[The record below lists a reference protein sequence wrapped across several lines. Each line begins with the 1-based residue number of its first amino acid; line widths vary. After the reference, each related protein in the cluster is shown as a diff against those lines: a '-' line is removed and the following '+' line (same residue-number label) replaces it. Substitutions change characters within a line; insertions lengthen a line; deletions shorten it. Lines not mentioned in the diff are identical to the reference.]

1 MNESKKLW
9 AVFQVER
16 KLRGLQSRLNASERF
31 LAEQERHLVAI
42 DQQHGSFSSQLRQ
55 IEASTKESEEEIARI
70 DARIEKL
77 REEMNVART
86 NKEYQA
92 FLVEINALKIERGR
106 SEEEALGLLEKADAI
121 RSEIDRSKET
131 QTERTRVRDV
141 AKQDR
146 NLRHDEIKDR
156 VKELAAEREA
166 LAKQVDPRV
175 LADLERLLEDRDE
188 DAMAGIEV
196 IDRKRHEIN
205 CASCMMSLPIELL
218 SQLLRGKLTNC
229 SNCGCFLHLD
239 DETAAALQPAST
251 KR

>member
-9 AVFQVER
+9 AVYQAER
-16 KLRGLQSRLNASERF
+16 KLRGLQSRLQTAERF
-31 LAEQERHLVAI
+31 LAEQERQLVTI
-42 DQQHGSFSSQLRQ
+42 DSHHGSLASQLRQ
-55 IEASTKESEEEIARI
+55 IEASIKECEAETTRI

-106 SEEEALGLLEKADAI
+106 AEEETLSHMEKADAMK
-121 RSEIDRSKET
+121 SEIERCSGTK
-131 QTERTRVRDV
+131 TERKRVRDV

-146 NLRHDEIKDR
+146 DTRHDEIKDR
-156 VKELAAEREA
+156 LSELRAERDTLAAQVEPRI
-166 LAKQVDPRV
+166 LAELV
-175 LADLERLLEDRDE
+175 RLLEERDE
-188 DAMAGIEV
+188 DAMAGIEI
-196 IDRKRHEIN
+196 IDRRRQEIN
-205 CASCMMSLPIELL
+205 CAACMMSLPVELL
-218 SQLLRGKLTNC
+218 SQLLRGKLTSC

-239 DETAAALQPAST
+239 DETATALQPASS